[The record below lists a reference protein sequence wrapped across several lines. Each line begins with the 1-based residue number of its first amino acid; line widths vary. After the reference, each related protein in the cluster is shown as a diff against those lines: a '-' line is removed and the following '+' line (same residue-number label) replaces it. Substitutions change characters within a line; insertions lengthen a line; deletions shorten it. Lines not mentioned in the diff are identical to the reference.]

1 MRTRATLMTMFLCAW
16 LAPRPA
22 LANFHLM
29 KLVEV
34 FPGTAA
40 APQAQYVVIQMYSG
54 GQTVVGGHS
63 IIVFD
68 AAGTAIPGGTF
79 TFSGSVA
86 NGASQTKILIATP
99 SAVTFFGV
107 SADLSMTTAV
117 IPAAGGKVCF
127 DSLDCVA
134 WGNYSGSP
142 TGVGT
147 PFNATG
153 GGLRPGRAMIRR
165 LNIAGGATTLEGT
178 DDTGDSA
185 NDFVSGAPAP
195 RNNASQNGTVPSAT
209 CGDGTV
215 GGLEQCDDDNTV
227 GGDGCR
233 QDCLGNE
240 VCGDQL
246 IDLDAGETCD
256 DGNVTDGDAC
266 PASCGV
272 VAAAEASPAGTLQ
285 VTPGAGSALDV
296 SFTPACDATDH
307 AAYGGVGPSAGVLNW
322 TFTACGLG
330 IGGAASFDPGNPASR
345 QLFYFVVVGYNA
357 STEGSYGR
365 SSAGVERPEAVGV
378 GACDES
384 QNLTGT
390 CL

>member
-1 MRTRATLMTMFLCAW
+1 MRTRVTLVTMFLCAW

-40 APQAQYVVIQMYSG
+40 APQAQYVVLQMYSG

-68 AAGTAIPGGTF
+68 AADTAIPGGTF

-86 NGASQTKILIATP
+86 NGASQAKILIATS

-107 SADLSMTTAV
+107 SANLSMTTAV

-127 DSLDCVA
+127 DSIDCVA

-153 GGLRPGRAMIRR
+153 GGLRPGRAIIRR
-165 LNIAGGATTLEGT
+165 LDIAGGTTTLEGI

-195 RNNASQNGTVPSAT
+195 RNNANQNGRRA
-209 CGDGTV
+209 
-215 GGLEQCDDDNTV
+215 
-227 GGDGCR
+227 R
-233 QDCLGNE
+233 
-240 VCGDQL
+240 
-246 IDLDAGETCD
+246 
-256 DGNVTDGDAC
+256 
-266 PASCGV
+266 
-272 VAAAEASPAGTLQ
+272 
-285 VTPGAGSALDV
+285 
-296 SFTPACDATDH
+296 
-307 AAYGGVGPSAGVLNW
+307 
-322 TFTACGLG
+322 
-330 IGGAASFDPGNPASR
+330 
-345 QLFYFVVVGYNA
+345 
-357 STEGSYGR
+357 
-365 SSAGVERPEAVGV
+365 AVR
-378 GACDES
+378 
-384 QNLTGT
+384 
-390 CL
+390 